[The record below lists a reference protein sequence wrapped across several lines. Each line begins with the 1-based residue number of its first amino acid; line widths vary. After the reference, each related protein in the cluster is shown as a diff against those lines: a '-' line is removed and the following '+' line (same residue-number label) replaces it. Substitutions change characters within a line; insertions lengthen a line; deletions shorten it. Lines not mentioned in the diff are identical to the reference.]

1 MIEILANTPILTL
14 FVVIALGTVIG
25 SIPFGP
31 LRFGPAGAL
40 FVGLAFG
47 ALDPRLGEGWGLVQT
62 VGLALFVYTIGLAA
76 GPSFV
81 REFKRQY
88 KLYIGATVILI
99 IMASLAVAAGK
110 LFGVDAGMIGGMY
123 AGVLTAT
130 PALAAAQD
138 ALDGAMSPAVGYS
151 IAYPV
156 GVIVTMIGLTILA
169 RFRFPARND
178 PAHAASEGLVNT
190 TAIVDKPMRVS
201 EIPGIASVP
210 GTYGG
215 SVRVSYIRRNGHTS
229 VAHPAQ
235 ELLPGEA
242 IVIVGYPDAVKKAV
256 EALGHT
262 SEMDLT
268 KDRSEVDFQWI
279 LVSDSR
285 LAGRSIADLYIPL
298 RFGAIITRIRR
309 GDEVTLAEAEAEVQ
323 LGDRLL
329 VVSPVSTM
337 DTIKEYLGNSE
348 KENTEVDYMTAGMG
362 IALGVALGLITLPI
376 GGAAVA
382 LGSAAG
388 PMVVGI
394 WLGYLE
400 RTGPFVWGM
409 PTSANLTIRQF
420 GLVIFL
426 ATVGLSSGQ
435 MFAAT
440 AFSAEGITV
449 GLIAGVLLAIML
461 LALACAGRTLGLS
474 IPRTAGAMAGFVGQ
488 PALLTHAQS
497 LVDDPRTNSG
507 YSALFAIAMIIKI
520 LAVQAVVII

>member
-1 MIEILANTPILTL
+1 MIDILAETPILTL
-14 FVVIALGTVIG
+14 FVVIALGTVLG

-40 FVGLAFG
+40 FVGLFVG
-47 ALDPRLGEGWGLVQT
+47 ALDPRLGEGMGLVQT

-99 IMASLAVAAGK
+99 LMAGCAVAAGK
-110 LFGVDAGMIGGMY
+110 FLGIEPGMVGGMY

-156 GVIVTMIGLTILA
+156 GVIVTMIALTILA
-169 RFRFPARND
+169 RFTFPGKND

-190 TAIVDKPMRVS
+190 TVVVDNPMRVS

-215 SVRVSYIRRNGHTS
+215 SVRVSYLRRGPHTF

-235 ELLPGEA
+235 ELLEGDA
-242 IVIVGYPDAVKKAV
+242 IVIVGYPQAVDTAV
-256 EALGHT
+256 EAVGHVA
-262 SEMDLT
+262 DLNLT
-268 KDRSEVDFQWI
+268 EDRSEVDFQWI
-279 LVSDSR
+279 LVSDSH
-285 LAGRSIADLYIPL
+285 LAGRTIADLYIPL
-298 RFGAIITRIRR
+298 RYGAIITRIRC
-309 GDEVTLAEAEAEVQ
+309 GDEVMLAEAETEVQ
-323 LGDRLL
+323 LGDRVL
-329 VVSPVSTM
+329 VVSPVGMLS
-337 DTIKEYLGNSE
+337 KVKSYLGNSE

-362 IALGVALGLITLPI
+362 IALGVALGLITLPL

-409 PTSANLTIRQF
+409 PASANLTIRQF

-435 MFAAT
+435 KFAST
-440 AFSAEGITV
+440 AFSAEGLKV
-449 GLIAGVLLAIML
+449 GLVAGVLLSVML
-461 LALACAGRTLGLS
+461 MLVGFVGRTLGLS
-474 IPRTAGAMAGFVGQ
+474 MPRTAGAMAGFVGQ

-507 YSALFAIAMIIKI
+507 YSALFAIAMIVKI
-520 LAVQAVVII
+520 IAVQAVVIL